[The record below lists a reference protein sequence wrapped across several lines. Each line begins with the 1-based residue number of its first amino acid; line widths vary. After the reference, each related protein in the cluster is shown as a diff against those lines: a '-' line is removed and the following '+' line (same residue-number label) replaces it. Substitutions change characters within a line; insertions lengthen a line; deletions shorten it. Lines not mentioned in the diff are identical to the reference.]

1 MSVTPTRMELSRFTK
16 RLKTSKE
23 AHKLLKDKQD
33 ELMRRFIALL
43 RETDELRKQINS
55 AIKEFSIQAGLSV
68 AGFPFKLVENM
79 FLVRETL
86 ISADIRQQSWM
97 GVSIADINY
106 QVRDPRP
113 SSALISTPLLSKTER
128 DMRELLPLLLR
139 LTISEKNCHILSN
152 EIEALRRRVNALEYM
167 VIPELE
173 SNIRTIRM
181 KLSDNERDTITR
193 LIKVKGL
200 K

>member
-1 MSVTPTRMELSRFTK
+1 MSVTPTRMELSKFKK
-16 RLKTSKE
+16 RLKTSIE

-43 RETDELRKQINS
+43 KETDELRKQTNR
-55 AIKEFSIQAGLSV
+55 AILNFSTQAGLSV
-68 AGFPFKLVENM
+68 AGFPYKMVENM
-79 FLVRETL
+79 FLVKDTL
-86 ISADIRQQSWM
+86 ISADITEKNWM
-97 GVSIADINY
+97 GISVVDIGY
-106 QVRDPRP
+106 EALKPKP
-113 SSALISTPLLSKTER
+113 SSALISTPLLSKTEH

-152 EIEALRRRVNALEYM
+152 EIEALRRRVNALEYLI
-167 VIPELE
+167 IPDLKT
-173 SNIRTIRM
+173 NIRTIRM

-193 LIKVKGL
+193 LIKVKAM

>member
-16 RLKTSKE
+16 RLQTSVE

-33 ELMRRFIALL
+33 ELMRRFISLL
-43 RETDELRKQINS
+43 KETDGLRKQINS
-55 AIKEFSIQAGLSV
+55 SIKEFSIQAGLSV
-68 AGFPFKLVENM
+68 AGFPYKMVENM
-79 FLVRETL
+79 FLVKETL
-86 ISADIRQQSWM
+86 ISADIKQKSWM
-97 GVSIADINY
+97 GISIVDIEF
-106 QVRDPRP
+106 DALKPKP
-113 SSALISTPLLSKTER
+113 SSALISTPLLSKTEH

-152 EIEALRRRVNALEYM
+152 EIEALMRRVNALEYM
-167 VIPELE
+167 IIPDLE
-173 SNIRTIRM
+173 ENIRIIKM

-193 LIKVKGL
+193 LIKVKAL